1 VLSAAGRL
9 HLKMGGPSFQ
19 DFVIDKPEHS
29 PHYEYHL
36 HDATKSDSHRRAIY
50 RFVVRSQT
58 QPFLTVMD
66 CADPSMLVA
75 QRNVTISPL
84 QSLALL
90 NNQLMLV
97 MAKEF
102 AEQVKANPGNLAQKV
117 DAAFEL
123 ALSRKPT
130 PVESASLHVYADRHG
145 LANTCRVIYNL
156 NEFVFID

>member
-1 VLSAAGRL
+1 MHA
-9 HLKMGGPSFQ
+9 Q
-19 DFVIDKPEHS
+19 DGTAVPQI
-29 PHYEYHL
+29 
-36 HDATKSDSHRRAIY
+36 TRRDM
-50 RFVVRSQT
+50 QEDL
-58 QPFLTVMD
+58 P
-66 CADPSMLVA
+66 
-75 QRNVTISPL
+75 
-84 QSLALL
+84 
-90 NNQLMLV
+90 LV